1 MSQIFMEMI
10 LKILGTIFYCFY
22 LNLIIYIIYTQQNLK
37 LMLFNQKMQSI
48 FNIKSEK
55 RVIDDKIYEIKN
67 RIKLLE
73 N

>member
-48 FNIKSEK
+48 FNIKS
-55 RVIDDKIYEIKN
+55 DFYF
-67 RIKLLE
+67 KLLITLRLISYLTIL
-73 N
+73 